1 MEWLLKNIATNL
13 VWAALGAMMS
23 YILFLRKQL
32 KAMKSALVALLRNAI
47 VSAYNKSID
56 RKFAPIFEREN
67 VQKLF
72 DEYKV
77 LGGNGMIDHLIEEF
91 HDLPTHPI
99 EQTP

>member
-1 MEWLLKNIATNL
+1 MDWLLQSIATNL

-32 KAMKSALVALLRNAI
+32 KSMKNALVALLRNAI
-47 VSAYNKSID
+47 VSAYNKSVE

-72 DEYKV
+72 DEYKI
-77 LGGNGMIDHLIEEF
+77 LGGNGTIDHLIDEF
-91 HDLPTHPI
+91 HELPTHQI
-99 EQTP
+99 EQAP